1 MKRTAPAANPDAYVA
16 ALDGWRL
23 VCVTMLRRNVR
34 AAAKLDEVVKWGHL
48 VYFAGAGPVLLI
60 RAEEKRVLFGFW
72 RGKRLREIEPR
83 LKPGG
88 KYELATLDL
97 REGDRIAATT
107 ARRLV
112 KEAVALG
119 GKLGNATK
127 VAKRGARPVAK
138 GSAGAV
144 GRREAK
150 IAAKKRRRTAL
161 PLVLAA
167 LATATPSFAGDCT
180 ADALRKEL
188 TERAAEDQSAR
199 AALLASPGS
208 NEVSERVLRIDAD
221 NTAFMR
227 SVLAECGW
235 PRQSVVGEDAATA
248 AWLLTQHADM
258 DPQYQAMA
266 AQAMKYAVLAKEASP
281 VRLALLVDRNRRLT
295 DQPQVYGMQTFTG
308 TDGVVR
314 FFDIVTPERLDA
326 RRAEIGLASFYCHA
340 REVSRQHGDA
350 PVAWPEGVLF
360 VPVDCEP

>member
-1 MKRTAPAANPDAYVA
+1 MKKTAPAANPDAYVA

-23 VCVTMLRRNVR
+23 TCVTMLRRNVR

-72 RGKRLREIEPR
+72 RGKRLLEIEPR

-112 KEAVALG
+112 KEAVALDR
-119 GKLGNATK
+119 KLGNATK
-127 VAKRGARPVAK
+127 VARRGAR
-138 GSAGAV
+138 
-144 GRREAK
+144 
-150 IAAKKRRRTAL
+150 RTVL
-161 PLVLAA
+161 PLVLAV
-167 LATATPSFAGDCT
+167 LATAAPSFAGDCT

-208 NEVSERVLRIDAD
+208 NEVGDRVLRIDAD

-326 RRAEIGLASFYCHA
+326 RRAEIGLVPFYCHA
-340 REVSRQHGDA
+340 LEVSRQNGDA

-360 VPVDCEP
+360 VPADCEP